1 MLDAD
6 GQLRHR
12 PHPPPLPSSTASAPS
27 SSPLALRR
35 ALSVT
40 SSPMYDAAAAMR
52 VRRWIE
58 ARSVADVSNC
68 RPVLNAEIQQGL
80 ALRKSNSTND
90 RSVVVKRQ

>member
-1 MLDAD
+1 
-6 GQLRHR
+6 
-12 PHPPPLPSSTASAPS
+12 
-27 SSPLALRR
+27 
-35 ALSVT
+35 
-40 SSPMYDAAAAMR
+40 MYDAAAAMR